1 MANHRNRFQSLS
13 EYEQLKRKN
22 RRRLVGA
29 SVLVICAGF
38 LLAKVL
44 NQSSDN
50 TAAETISIHKAD
62 GSVQTASSPETQQIA
77 ITNRA
82 ASADDASDLSP
93 AAVLEPAPEDT
104 QTIELDNPLLNPPPA
119 PEPLKN
125 ETVST
130 LETKPASAIDTTAPH
145 GKDSIAKAAK
155 PIPRADSTVSETR
168 QAETK
173 TAVKKADAPP
183 PEETVPLPVVVI
195 NNKVEPQSEAER
207 KAAAQKAQ
215 QKKAENERLK
225 QQAIQRQQAEK
236 QKSEQ
241 LLQQQQVQKV
251 EAEKERQAAEAKKQA
266 EKRQTEQKAQRLK
279 AQKQAQEKAVAQK
292 REVEAAR
299 KKQEAA
305 NRKAAEDALNNKSAG
320 IADKVDPQSILE
332 AKSSTKASIQLG
344 AFSSRQQ
351 AQQMQQ
357 KLADEGISTHISEAD
372 TGKGKTFRVRTG
384 SYPSRE
390 AADKALNN
398 IHKKGLDG
406 IIIGQP

>member
-50 TAAETISIHKAD
+50 TAAETISIRKAD
-62 GSVQTASSPETQQIA
+62 GSVQTASSPETQHIT
-77 ITNRA
+77 ITNHA

-104 QTIELDNPLLNPPPA
+104 QTIELDNPLLHPAPA
-119 PEPLKN
+119 PESSKP
-125 ETVST
+125 ETVSALET
-130 LETKPASAIDTTAPH
+130 QPVSPDTTASHNQDSTTEAIKPIPNAASATPETKPT
-145 GKDSIAKAAK
+145 
-155 PIPRADSTVSETR
+155 
-168 QAETK
+168 ETK
-173 TAVKKADAPP
+173 TAVKKADTPQ
-183 PEETVPLPVVVI
+183 PEETAPPPVVVI
-195 NNKVEPQSEAER
+195 NNKVEPESEAER

-215 QKKAENERLK
+215 REKAENERLK

-236 QKSEQ
+236 QKA
-241 LLQQQQVQKV
+241 
-251 EAEKERQAAEAKKQA
+251 EAEKERQATEAKKQA
-266 EKRQTEQKAQRLK
+266 EQRQAEQKAQRLK
-279 AQKQAQEKAVAQK
+279 AQKQAQEKAAAQK
-292 REVEAAR
+292 RAAEAAR

-305 NRKAAEDALNNKSAG
+305 NRKAAEDALNNKSAD
-320 IADKVDPQSILE
+320 IADKVDPQAILE
-332 AKSSTKASIQLG
+332 AKASAKASIQLG

-351 AQQMQQ
+351 ARQMQQ
-357 KLADEGISTHISEAD
+357 KLADKGISSYITEAD

-384 SYPSRE
+384 SYPTRE
-390 AADKALNN
+390 AAGKALDS
-398 IHKKGLDG
+398 IHKKGFDG
-406 IIIGQP
+406 IIIGQS